1 MDNSLANSPS
11 AELSNDKGSS
21 PGIPQK
27 DVQDPKQSEPKK
39 RTRTGCLNCSRRR
52 RKCDEAKPT
61 CTGCKR
67 RGDKC
72 QWRMLGSFRDANIKV
87 LDSDHPSMSQGV
99 AANKNKRQSRF
110 KILNTLPEQPRT
122 RGTKRP
128 NETSPDRPIRIG
140 FSPSPSTIN
149 DDSISAVTSVPEVQ
163 NNINTTPGPVGEP
176 SNSVDVGPTLS
187 PPLSGDT
194 SSHSSHH
201 RSHASPHHDHIG
213 PDTSQLSQ
221 PGSTSHAP
229 YQTNLRCEFQSQLSG
244 DASPHGYLNSSP
256 EYVIDDLA
264 ALRNLT
270 HGPPYHSSV
279 EGSYQ
284 TVPSPVFDHSVFSD
298 PADLNNDVFLPGSAY
313 EALHTAL
320 RNRQLWTARPDV
332 PTRTSSR
339 ESIPQVHTPSAFSD
353 DSFRSGRQPRR
364 SRPGRYFELSP
375 EREHILWQNYLNEIC
390 SWLDMFDNNRH
401 FASTFPQMSRTAPHL
416 RYSIL
421 ALSARQLEREQNEK
435 SQSESLSLYQE
446 AIHLLLPELES
457 KTTPVIASCVIL
469 CVLEMLSCNPKEW
482 RRHLDGCAYLIQA
495 AGINGFSGKEEQAL
509 FWCFARM
516 DVCGGL
522 ISEEETIIPIHN
534 WRPKDMSCSEASH
547 LFLSSNKTNF
557 DTYANYT
564 VYLCAETLSVL
575 FGSSSK
581 TPHPCTSGQSFSDED
596 GNSYVHRWAELFSHV
611 EQWYEHRPSQ
621 MKPIF
626 TVTTPG
632 HTGRDRP
639 FPTVLYGNGDA
650 ISGNQLYHV
659 SALLL
664 LQQKPKTL
672 VLSKKPKSVL
682 WHARQICAISA
693 SNAHHGCWTNA
704 LQPLWIAG
712 KVMSHYSE
720 HEAIVETLVRIERET
735 GWATAWRVEDLKELW
750 GDYDNED
757 DYDFDM
763 N

>member
-1 MDNSLANSPS
+1 MVSLDGDTGDLPYS
-11 AELSNDKGSS
+11 
-21 PGIPQK
+21 
-27 DVQDPKQSEPKK
+27 VQDHAQDAKQSGPKK

-52 RKCDEAKPT
+52 RKCDEEKPT

-72 QWRMLGSFRDANIKV
+72 QWRMLGSFRDSNIKV
-87 LDSDHPSMSQGV
+87 LESDHPSMSQGGAV
-99 AANKNKRQSRF
+99 SKSKRQSKF
-110 KILNTLPEQPRT
+110 KILNTLPDKALDRGVKRRNEECLDLATRKSLSPLPPR
-122 RGTKRP
+122 GA
-128 NETSPDRPIRIG
+128 NETMPPMATAPEDQANPTTSSGCADR
-140 FSPSPSTIN
+140 
-149 DDSISAVTSVPEVQ
+149 
-163 NNINTTPGPVGEP
+163 P
-176 SNSVDVGPTLS
+176 SNSTDIGHPLS
-187 PPLSGDT
+187 PPLTGNA
-194 SSHSSHH
+194 SSHTSRDPSQNSPRHDDIEQCTNH
-201 RSHASPHHDHIG
+201 MSQPDPASHAQYPPNLHCDFEPQL
-213 PDTSQLSQ
+213 PD
-221 PGSTSHAP
+221 
-229 YQTNLRCEFQSQLSG
+229 

-256 EYVIDDLA
+256 EYAIDDIS
-264 ALRNLT
+264 ALNNIT
-270 HGPPYHSSV
+270 QGTQFHSSV

-284 TVPSPVFDHSVFSD
+284 TGHSPLFDHSVFSD
-298 PADLNNDVFLPGSAY
+298 PADLTNDVFLPGSAY

-332 PTRTSSR
+332 PRRASSR
-339 ESIPQVHTPSAFSD
+339 GSISQAHTPSALSE
-353 DSFRSGRQPRR
+353 RSYTQSTRQPER
-364 SRPGRYFELSP
+364 SRSGRYFELSP
-375 EREHILWQNYLNEIC
+375 EREHVLWQNYLNEIC
-390 SWLDMFDNNRH
+390 SWVGSLLDMFDNNRH
-401 FASTFPQMSRTAPHL
+401 FASTFPQMAKTAPHL

-446 AIHLLLPELES
+446 AIHLLFPELQS
-457 KTTPVIASCVIL
+457 KSTPVIASCVIL

-495 AGINGFSGKEEQAL
+495 AGINGFSGHEEQAL

-534 WRPKDMSCSEASH
+534 WRPRDMSCSEASH

-564 VYLCAETLSVL
+564 VYLVAETLGVL
-575 FGSSSK
+575 FGSSSR
-581 TPHPCTSGQSFSDED
+581 TTHPCTSCHSLPEED
-596 GNSYVHRWAELFSHV
+596 SNSYVRRWGELFTQV

-621 MKPIF
+621 MKSIF
-626 TVTTPG
+626 TASTPSQSA
-632 HTGRDRP
+632 RNKP

-664 LQQKPKTL
+664 LQRKPKTL
-672 VLSKKPKSVL
+672 LLQKKPKSVL

-735 GWATAWRVEDLKELW
+735 GWATSWRVEDLKDFW
-750 GDYDNED
+750 GEYDTED
-757 DYDFDM
+757 ECDVDM
-763 N
+763 D